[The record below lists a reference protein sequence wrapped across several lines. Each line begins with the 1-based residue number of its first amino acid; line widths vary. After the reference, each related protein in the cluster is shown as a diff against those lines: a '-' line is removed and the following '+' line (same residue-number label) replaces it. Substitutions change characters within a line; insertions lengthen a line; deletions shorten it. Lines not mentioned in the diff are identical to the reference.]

1 MLVVVSKAARDKLKY
16 VLRVLFCMAP
26 PSHCVLWQ
34 QPGLIWDVHAASGR
48 RERFSAG
55 GLDGGRWRIGYAEH
69 ARACKSVRVLLSS
82 FYVLRGAA
90 LPRAVELSPD
100 GMGPVRIGVTA
111 QATATRSGVCL
122 GAR

>member
-1 MLVVVSKAARDKLKY
+1 MLKPTPHVSGLSGDIVEIFGHPGGILKK
-16 VLRVLFCMAP
+16 R
-26 PSHCVLWQ
+26 
-34 QPGLIWDVHAASGR
+34 
-48 RERFSAG
+48 

-82 FYVLRGAA
+82 FRMLRGAA

-100 GMGPVRIGVTA
+100 GMGVDTVRIGVTA
-111 QATATRSGVCL
+111 QATAMRSGVCL